1 MISSCF
7 SRCRRT
13 SSSCLFFAASA
24 LCVRSSSY
32 WAFSCSIERRSASIF
47 SFCPANAGFERRFS
61 IRAFICSS
69 FCTWESTTLA
79 MSFITT
85 SASCLMSCSR
95 VIPALGSPSF
105 SRATLR
111 SAFILSTLR
120 CCLSSLMRASFSAYL
135 RSRSALRGS
144 STVGSGLSR
153 IQGTGGT
160 LRPSRSSHISLDSEL
175 AMSGERAPRLI

>member
-13 SSSCLFFAASA
+13 SSSCFFFAASA

-32 WAFSCSIERRSASIF
+32 MAFSCSIRRRSASIF
-47 SFCPANAGFERRFS
+47 SFCPANNGFERRCS
-61 IRAFICSS
+61 ARAFICSS
-69 FCTWESTTLA
+69 FCTWKSTTLA
-79 MSFITT
+79 MSFNLT

-160 LRPSRSSHISLDSEL
+160 LRPSRSSHISLDSVL